1 MELSVLIVSIIT
13 MVIAFVVCIITL
25 NLSRKSKVDY
35 SDVVTDA
42 LERRISVME
51 QNLTVVENEQQ
62 ERTRKHNEEMNAA
75 LRELNRHGLE
85 TINST
90 LCNTLKEDRERNM
103 ALLEGS
109 NKLVSANF
117 ENINKTLEMRLNNQ
131 TETQDKNF
139 RLLREENNKQIESIR
154 ELNKKEFEA
163 MNTAMN
169 SAMKEDR
176 ENNKSMLDG
185 NNKLLSSNFETVNKT
200 LETRLDK
207 MTETQDRNFNLLREE
222 NNKQIDKIR
231 ETVSEKLDKTLNEQ
245 FDKSFKGVI
254 TQMTELQKSMGEL
267 KGISTQVG
275 SLEKTLNG
283 VKTRGIMGE
292 IQLKQIIADVLT
304 PQQYDVEVATKPGS
318 NDHVEIAIKLPE
330 REGNGFFYLPIDS
343 KCHLDCY
350 ETLLDA
356 YDSGDRDSI
365 KQAKKAFSD
374 AIKED
379 ARKIREKYISVP
391 DTTPY
396 AILFVPFEGMYSE
409 IVNLNLLDELNQL
422 QITIA
427 GPYTLM
433 AILSTV
439 TNYYQALAIEKKS
452 HEIEITL
459 GKVKK
464 EFKNYDDAL
473 QKVRNSLESATNH
486 LEKLQTTRTNAI
498 NRALRSVTE
507 LDEGLLP
514 EETGEEE

>member
-1 MELSVLIVSIIT
+1 MEFVILTVSVITLIVSI
-13 MVIAFVVCIITL
+13 VICIITVSL
-25 NLSRKSKVDY
+25 NSKSKVDY
-35 SDVVTDA
+35 SDFVTDA
-42 LERRISVME
+42 LEKRISAME
-51 QNLTVVENEQQ
+51 HNLTDVENEQQ
-62 ERTRKHNEEMNAA
+62 ERTRKHNEEMNGAM
-75 LRELNRHGLE
+75 RQVNKQGLE
-85 TINST
+85 TINT
-90 LCNTLKEDRERNM
+90 T
-103 ALLEGS
+103 LEGN
-109 NKLVSANF
+109 NKLLNSNF
-117 ENINKTLEMRLNNQ
+117 ENISKALDIRLNNQ

-139 RLLREENNKQIESIR
+139 RLLREENTKQIESIR
-154 ELNKKEFEA
+154 ELNKKEFES
-163 MNTAMN
+163 MNNVMG

-176 ENNKSMLDG
+176 ENNKAMLD
-185 NNKLLSSNFETVNKT
+185 NQSKLMTTNFETINKT
-200 LETRLDK
+200 LETRLK
-207 MTETQDRNFNLLREE
+207 TMTETQDKNFNLLREE

-245 FDKSFKGVI
+245 FEKSFKGVL

-304 PQQYDVEVATKPGS
+304 PQQYDTEVATKPNS

-330 REGNGFFYLPIDS
+330 REGSGFFYLPVDS

-350 ETLLDA
+350 ETLLEA
-356 YDSGDRDSI
+356 YDSGNKDAI
-365 KQAKKAFSD
+365 TKAKKAFSD
-374 AIKED
+374 AIKAD
-379 ARKIREKYISVP
+379 ARTIKEKYVSVP

-427 GPYTLM
+427 GPYTLL

-452 HEIEITL
+452 HEIEVTL
-459 GKVKK
+459 GKVKT
-464 EFKNYDDAL
+464 EFKKYDEAL
-473 QKVRNSLESATNH
+473 QKVKNSLESATNN
-486 LEKLQTTRTNAI
+486 LERLQTTRANAV
-498 NRALRSVTE
+498 NRALRSVVE
-507 LDEGLLP
+507 LDDGLLP
-514 EETGEEE
+514 AEIEDDGDE

>member
-1 MELSVLIVSIIT
+1 MEFVILTVSVITLIVSI
-13 MVIAFVVCIITL
+13 VICIITVSL
-25 NLSRKSKVDY
+25 NSKSKVDY

-42 LERRISVME
+42 LEKRISAME
-51 QNLTVVENEQQ
+51 HNLTDVENEQQ
-62 ERTRKHNEEMNAA
+62 ERTRKHNEEMNGAM
-75 LRELNRHGLE
+75 RQVNKQGLE
-85 TINST
+85 TINT
-90 LCNTLKEDRERNM
+90 T
-103 ALLEGS
+103 LEGN
-109 NKLVSANF
+109 NKLLNSNF
-117 ENINKTLEMRLNNQ
+117 ENISKALDMRLNNQ

-139 RLLREENNKQIESIR
+139 RLLREENTKQIESIR
-154 ELNKKEFEA
+154 ELNKKEFES
-163 MNTAMN
+163 MNNVMG

-176 ENNKSMLDG
+176 ENNKAMLD
-185 NNKLLSSNFETVNKT
+185 NQSKLMTTNFETMNKT
-200 LETRLDK
+200 LETRLK
-207 MTETQDRNFNLLREE
+207 TMTETQDRNFNLLREE

-245 FDKSFKGVI
+245 FEKSFKGVL

-304 PQQYDVEVATKPGS
+304 PQQYDTEVATKPNS

-330 REGNGFFYLPIDS
+330 REGSGFFYLPVDS

-350 ETLLDA
+350 ETLLEA
-356 YDSGDRDSI
+356 YDSGNKDAI
-365 KQAKKAFSD
+365 TKAKKAFSD
-374 AIKED
+374 AIKAD
-379 ARKIREKYISVP
+379 ARTIKEKYVSVP

-427 GPYTLM
+427 GPYTLL

-452 HEIEITL
+452 HEIEVTL
-459 GKVKK
+459 GKVKT
-464 EFKNYDDAL
+464 EFKKYDEAL
-473 QKVRNSLESATNH
+473 QKVKNSLESATNN
-486 LEKLQTTRTNAI
+486 LERLQTTRANAV
-498 NRALRSVTE
+498 NRALRSVVE
-507 LDEGLLP
+507 LDDGLLP
-514 EETGEEE
+514 AEIEDDGDE

>member
-1 MELSVLIVSIIT
+1 MEFVILTVSVITLIVSI
-13 MVIAFVVCIITL
+13 VICIITVSL
-25 NLSRKSKVDY
+25 NSKSKVDY

-42 LERRISVME
+42 LEKRISAME
-51 QNLTVVENEQQ
+51 HNLTDVENEQQ
-62 ERTRKHNEEMNAA
+62 ERTRKHNEEMNGAM
-75 LRELNRHGLE
+75 RQVNKQGLE
-85 TINST
+85 TINT
-90 LCNTLKEDRERNM
+90 T
-103 ALLEGS
+103 LEGN
-109 NKLVSANF
+109 NKLLNSNF
-117 ENINKTLEMRLNNQ
+117 ENISKALDMRLNNQ

-139 RLLREENNKQIESIR
+139 RLLREENTKQIESIR
-154 ELNKKEFEA
+154 ELNKKEFES
-163 MNTAMN
+163 MNNVMG

-176 ENNKSMLDG
+176 ENNKAMLD
-185 NNKLLSSNFETVNKT
+185 NQSKLMTTNFETMNKT
-200 LETRLDK
+200 LENRLK
-207 MTETQDRNFNLLREE
+207 TMTETQDRNFNLLREE

-245 FDKSFKGVI
+245 FEKSFKGVL

-304 PQQYDVEVATKPGS
+304 PQQYDTEVATKPNS

-330 REGNGFFYLPIDS
+330 REGSGFFYLPVDS

-350 ETLLDA
+350 ETLLEA
-356 YDSGDRDSI
+356 YDSGNKDAI
-365 KQAKKAFSD
+365 NKAKKAFSD
-374 AIKED
+374 AIKAD
-379 ARKIREKYISVP
+379 ARTIKEKYVSVP

-427 GPYTLM
+427 GPYTLL

-452 HEIEITL
+452 HEIEVTL
-459 GKVKK
+459 GKVKT
-464 EFKNYDDAL
+464 EFKKYDEAL
-473 QKVRNSLESATNH
+473 QKVKNSLESATNN
-486 LEKLQTTRTNAI
+486 LERLQTTRANAV
-498 NRALRSVTE
+498 NRALRSVVE
-507 LDEGLLP
+507 LDDGLLP
-514 EETGEEE
+514 AEIEDDGDE

>member
-1 MELSVLIVSIIT
+1 MEFVILTVSVITLIVSI
-13 MVIAFVVCIITL
+13 VICIITVSL
-25 NLSRKSKVDY
+25 NSKSKVDY

-42 LERRISVME
+42 LEKRISAME
-51 QNLTVVENEQQ
+51 HNLTDVENEQQ
-62 ERTRKHNEEMNAA
+62 ERTRKHNEEMNGAM
-75 LRELNRHGLE
+75 RQVNKQGLE
-85 TINST
+85 TINT
-90 LCNTLKEDRERNM
+90 T
-103 ALLEGS
+103 LEGN
-109 NKLVSANF
+109 NKLLNSNF
-117 ENINKTLEMRLNNQ
+117 ENISKALDMRLNNQ

-139 RLLREENNKQIESIR
+139 RLLREENTKQIESIR
-154 ELNKKEFEA
+154 ELNKKEFES
-163 MNTAMN
+163 MNNVMV

-176 ENNKSMLDG
+176 ESNKAMLD
-185 NNKLLSSNFETVNKT
+185 NQSKLMTTNFETMNKT
-200 LETRLDK
+200 LENRLK
-207 MTETQDRNFNLLREE
+207 TMTETQDRNFNLLREE

-245 FDKSFKGVI
+245 FEKSFKGVL

-304 PQQYDVEVATKPGS
+304 PQQYDTEVATKPNS

-330 REGNGFFYLPIDS
+330 REGSGFFYLPVDS

-350 ETLLDA
+350 ETLLEA
-356 YDSGDRDSI
+356 YDSGNKDAI
-365 KQAKKAFSD
+365 TKAKKAFSD
-374 AIKED
+374 AIKAD
-379 ARKIREKYISVP
+379 ARTIKEKYVSVP

-427 GPYTLM
+427 GPYTLL

-452 HEIEITL
+452 HEIEVTL
-459 GKVKK
+459 GKVKT
-464 EFKNYDDAL
+464 EFKKYDEAL
-473 QKVRNSLESATNH
+473 QKVKNSLESATNN
-486 LEKLQTTRTNAI
+486 LERLQTTRANAV
-498 NRALRSVTE
+498 NRALRSVVE
-507 LDEGLLP
+507 LDDGLLP
-514 EETGEEE
+514 AEIEDDGDE

>member
-1 MELSVLIVSIIT
+1 MEFVILTVSVITLIVSI
-13 MVIAFVVCIITL
+13 VICIITVSL
-25 NLSRKSKVDY
+25 NSKSKVDY

-42 LERRISVME
+42 LEKRISAME
-51 QNLTVVENEQQ
+51 HNLTDVENEQQ
-62 ERTRKHNEEMNAA
+62 ERTRKHNEEMNGAM
-75 LRELNRHGLE
+75 RQVNKQGLE
-85 TINST
+85 TINT
-90 LCNTLKEDRERNM
+90 T
-103 ALLEGS
+103 LEGN
-109 NKLVSANF
+109 NKLLNSNF
-117 ENINKTLEMRLNNQ
+117 ENISKALDMRLNNQ

-139 RLLREENNKQIESIR
+139 RLLREENTKQIESIR
-154 ELNKKEFEA
+154 ELNKKEFES
-163 MNTAMN
+163 MNNVMV

-176 ENNKSMLDG
+176 ENNKAMLD
-185 NNKLLSSNFETVNKT
+185 NQSKLMTTNFETMNKT
-200 LETRLDK
+200 LENRLK
-207 MTETQDRNFNLLREE
+207 TMTETQDRNFNLLREE

-245 FDKSFKGVI
+245 FEKSFKGVL

-304 PQQYDVEVATKPGS
+304 PQQYDTEVATKPNS

-330 REGNGFFYLPIDS
+330 REGSGFFYLPVDS

-350 ETLLDA
+350 ETLLEA
-356 YDSGDRDSI
+356 YDSGNKDAI
-365 KQAKKAFSD
+365 TKAKKAFSD
-374 AIKED
+374 AIKAD
-379 ARKIREKYISVP
+379 ARTIKEKYVSVP

-427 GPYTLM
+427 GPYTLL

-452 HEIEITL
+452 HEIEVTL
-459 GKVKK
+459 GKVKT
-464 EFKNYDDAL
+464 EFKKYDEAL
-473 QKVRNSLESATNH
+473 QKVKNSLESATNN
-486 LEKLQTTRTNAI
+486 LERLQTTRANAV
-498 NRALRSVTE
+498 NRALRSVVE
-507 LDEGLLP
+507 LDDGLLP
-514 EETGEEE
+514 AEIEDDVDE

>member
-1 MELSVLIVSIIT
+1 MDLIILIVSILILI
-13 MVIAFVVCIITL
+13 IAIMICIMTYK
-25 NLSRKSKVDY
+25 NGKNGKVDY
-35 SDVVTDA
+35 SDVVSDA
-42 LERRISVME
+42 LDKRISSME
-51 QNLTVVENEQQ
+51 QNLTNVENEQQ
-62 ERTRKHNEEMNAA
+62 ERTRKHNEDMNGM
-75 LRELNRHGLE
+75 L
-85 TINST
+85 
-90 LCNTLKEDRERNM
+90 
-103 ALLEGS
+103 
-109 NKLVSANF
+109 
-117 ENINKTLEMRLNNQ
+117 
-131 TETQDKNF
+131 
-139 RLLREENNKQIESIR
+139 R
-154 ELNKKEFEA
+154 ELNKKEFEVI
-163 MNTAMN
+163 NTSLNSALKEDRESNKSILEGSSKLLSTNLEGINNTLETRLTKMTETQDKNFNLLRDENNKQMDKICEQNKKEFEGMN
-169 SAMKEDR
+169 STLSATLKEDR
-176 ENNKSMLDG
+176 ENSKTILEGSS
-185 NNKLLSSNFETVNKT
+185 KLLATNLEALNKT
-200 LETRLDK
+200 LEIRLNK

-245 FDKSFKGVI
+245 FEKSFKGVLN
-254 TQMTELQKSMGEL
+254 QMTELQKSMGEL

-304 PQQYDVEVATKPGS
+304 PQQYDIEVPTKPNS

-350 ETLLDA
+350 ETLLNA
-356 YDSGDRDSI
+356 YDSGDKEAI
-365 KQAKKAFSD
+365 KHSKKNFSD
-374 AIKED
+374 AIKSD
-379 ARKIREKYISVP
+379 AKQIAEKYICVP
-391 DTTPY
+391 NTTPY

-409 IVNLNLLDELNQL
+409 IVNLSLLDELNQL
-422 QITIA
+422 HVTIA

-439 TNYYQALAIEKKS
+439 TNYFQALAIEKKS

-464 EFKNYDDAL
+464 EFKSYDDML
-473 QKVRNSLESATNH
+473 TKVSKNINTAAEN

-514 EETGEEE
+514 EEIEESE

>member
-1 MELSVLIVSIIT
+1 MEFVILTVSVITLIVSI
-13 MVIAFVVCIITL
+13 VICIITVSL
-25 NLSRKSKVDY
+25 NSKSKVDY

-42 LERRISVME
+42 LEKRISAME
-51 QNLTVVENEQQ
+51 HNLTDVENEQQ
-62 ERTRKHNEEMNAA
+62 ERTRKHNEEMNGAM
-75 LRELNRHGLE
+75 RQVNKQGLE
-85 TINST
+85 TINT
-90 LCNTLKEDRERNM
+90 T
-103 ALLEGS
+103 LEGN
-109 NKLVSANF
+109 NKLLNSNF
-117 ENINKTLEMRLNNQ
+117 ENISKALDMRLNNQ

-139 RLLREENNKQIESIR
+139 RLLREENTKQIESIR
-154 ELNKKEFEA
+154 ELNKKEFES
-163 MNTAMN
+163 MNNVMV

-176 ENNKSMLDG
+176 ENNKAMLD
-185 NNKLLSSNFETVNKT
+185 NQSKLMTTNFETMNKT
-200 LETRLDK
+200 LENRLK
-207 MTETQDRNFNLLREE
+207 TMTETQDRNFNLLREE

-245 FDKSFKGVI
+245 FEKSFKGVL

-304 PQQYDVEVATKPGS
+304 PQQYDTEVATKPNS

-330 REGNGFFYLPIDS
+330 REGSGFFYLPVDS

-350 ETLLDA
+350 ETLLEA
-356 YDSGDRDSI
+356 YDSGNKDAI
-365 KQAKKAFSD
+365 TKAKKAFSD
-374 AIKED
+374 AIKAD
-379 ARKIREKYISVP
+379 ARTIKEKYVSVP

-427 GPYTLM
+427 GPYTLL

-452 HEIEITL
+452 HEIEVTL
-459 GKVKK
+459 GKVKT
-464 EFKNYDDAL
+464 EFKKYDEAL
-473 QKVRNSLESATNH
+473 QKVKNSLESATNN
-486 LEKLQTTRTNAI
+486 LERLQTTRANAV
-498 NRALRSVTE
+498 NRALRSVVE
-507 LDEGLLP
+507 LDDGLLP
-514 EETGEEE
+514 AEIEDDGDE

>member
-1 MELSVLIVSIIT
+1 MELVILVVSIITLIVSIVIC
-13 MVIAFVVCIITL
+13 VIAISIS
-25 NLSRKSKVDY
+25 NKSKVDY

-42 LERRISVME
+42 LEKRISTME
-51 QNLTVVENEQQ
+51 HNLTDVENEQQ
-62 ERTRKHNEEMNAA
+62 ERTRKHNEEMNGAMQQV
-75 LRELNRHGLE
+75 NKQGLE
-85 TINST
+85 TINT
-90 LCNTLKEDRERNM
+90 T
-103 ALLEGS
+103 LEGN
-109 NKLVSANF
+109 NKLLNSNF
-117 ENINKTLEMRLNNQ
+117 ENISKALDMRLNNQ

-139 RLLREENNKQIESIR
+139 KLLREENTKQIEGIR
-154 ELNKKEFEA
+154 ELNKKEFET
-163 MNTAMN
+163 MNNAMN

-176 ENNKSMLDG
+176 ENNKAMLD
-185 NNKLLSSNFETVNKT
+185 NQSKLMTTNFETINKT
-200 LETRLDK
+200 LETRLK
-207 MTETQDRNFNLLREE
+207 SMTETQDRNFNLLREE

-245 FDKSFKGVI
+245 FEKSFKGVL

-304 PQQYDVEVATKPGS
+304 PQQYDTEVATKPNS
-318 NDHVEIAIKLPE
+318 SDHVEIAIKLPE
-330 REGNGFFYLPIDS
+330 REGNGFFYLPVDS

-350 ETLLDA
+350 ENLLEA
-356 YDSGDRDSI
+356 YDSGNKDAII
-365 KQAKKAFSD
+365 KAKKAFAD
-374 AIKED
+374 AIKSD
-379 ARKIREKYISVP
+379 AKTIKEKYVSVP

-427 GPYTLM
+427 GPYTLL

-459 GKVKK
+459 GKVKT
-464 EFKNYDDAL
+464 EFKKYDEAL
-473 QKVRNSLESATNH
+473 VKVKNSLESATNN
-486 LEKLQTTRTNAI
+486 LEKLQTTRTNAV
-498 NRALRSVTE
+498 NRALRSVVE

-514 EETGEEE
+514 AETDDDENE